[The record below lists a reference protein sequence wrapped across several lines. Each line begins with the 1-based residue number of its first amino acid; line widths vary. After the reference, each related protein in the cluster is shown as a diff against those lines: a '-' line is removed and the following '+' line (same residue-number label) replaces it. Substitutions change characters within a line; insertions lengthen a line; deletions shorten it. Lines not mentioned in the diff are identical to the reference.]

1 MITEPHRVRS
11 LIGLTGQYAGVDE
24 ALTGTENLVL
34 IARLLGQGRAAA
46 KARAADLLGQFGL
59 SDAAGRAARTYSGG
73 MRRRL
78 DLAASLVGRP
88 RILFLDEPTTG
99 LDPASR
105 NELWGMVRRLTDD
118 GVTVLLTTQ
127 YLEEADQ
134 LADDIVVID
143 RGAVVATG
151 TPDDLKARAGAA
163 VLQMRPTDAGQVAV
177 VTRIAGELAG
187 STPTVDQD
195 TVSVPAGDDALMPA
209 VVRRLDDVGVRLA
222 ELTLRRATL
231 DEVFLA
237 LTGRRAVDDSD
248 STTDRELV

>member
-1 MITEPHRVRS
+1 VRT

-24 ALTGTENLVL
+24 ALTGVENLVL
-34 IARLLGQGRAAA
+34 IARLLGLSRAAA
-46 KARAADLLGQFGL
+46 RARAAALLEQFGL
-59 SDAAGRAARTYSGG
+59 SDAGGRAARTYSGG

-78 DLAASLVGRP
+78 DLAVSLVGRP

-99 LDPASR
+99 LDPVSR
-105 NELWGMVRRLTDD
+105 NELWGMVRTLTDD

-163 VLQMRPTDAGQVAV
+163 VLQMRPTAPEQVPI
-177 VTRIAGELAG
+177 VTRVGGELAG
-187 STPTVDQD
+187 AVPTVEQG
-195 TVSVPAGDDALMPA
+195 TVSVPAGDETLMPA

-237 LTGRRAVDDSD
+237 LTGHRAVTEDTPADDLPAD
-248 STTDRELV
+248 TKEAV